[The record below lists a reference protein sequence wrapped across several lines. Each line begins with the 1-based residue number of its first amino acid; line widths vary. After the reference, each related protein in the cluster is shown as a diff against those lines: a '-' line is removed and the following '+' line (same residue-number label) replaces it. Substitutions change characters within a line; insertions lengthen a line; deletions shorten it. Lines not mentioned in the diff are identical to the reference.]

1 MICQFPHFYIRQE
14 HMKRL
19 ENKKEEKLQKSV
31 INRKNFWMN
40 ALFSRNKGGEFYEDC
55 F

>member
-1 MICQFPHFYIRQE
+1 
-14 HMKRL
+14 MKRL

-40 ALFSRNKGGEFYEDC
+40 ALFSRNKVQLINVNS
-55 F
+55 

>member
-1 MICQFPHFYIRQE
+1 
-14 HMKRL
+14 MKRL

-40 ALFSRNKGGEFYEDC
+40 ALFSRNKGGEFYEYC